1 MSDVIVDT
9 SAERFCQTCGY
20 NLRGLAS
27 DRCPECGEKFDPTQ
41 AAGARIPWLQRSAIG
56 TWRAYWRTVGMAMFH
71 PLKMAREVWDAPRVD
86 PAAGLRFRSILIVQ
100 AVVSVMLV
108 VAALSFGT
116 RPMRPV
122 DHFKLLAFLET

>member
-71 PLKMAREVWDAPRVD
+71 PVELGREIWNASRVD
-86 PAAGLRFRSILIVQ
+86 PKSAIGFRR
-100 AVVSVMLV
+100 VVIAQTL
-108 VAALSFGT
+108 LSFLT
-116 RPMRPV
+116 
-122 DHFKLLAFLET
+122 AFAGV